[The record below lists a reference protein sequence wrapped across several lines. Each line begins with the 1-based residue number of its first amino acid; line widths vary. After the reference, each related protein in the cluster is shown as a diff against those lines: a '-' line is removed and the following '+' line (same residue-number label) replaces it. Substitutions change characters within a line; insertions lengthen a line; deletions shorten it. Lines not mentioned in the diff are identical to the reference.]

1 MMYLIAWASGDN
13 KTEWAWVCGE
23 QERDV
28 FIDDLVHDGIDV
40 DDIHVFDADDE
51 IR

>member
-1 MMYLIAWASGDN
+1 MMYLIAWANSTLTD
-13 KTEWAWVCGE
+13 WAWVNGE

-28 FIDDLVHDGIDV
+28 FISDLIEDGIDP